1 MHVDLEMAEAAADAN
16 ARETKDPCFE
26 LNQQLGDAVGR
37 RTGCRASSRTQEE
50 VSEETNR
57 SLKSTFYFLLLRR
70 LERVTKSRLKSENNS
85 GKPCFEIVRCLKST
99 FHFRLPE
106 KT

>member
-37 RTGCRASSRTQEE
+37 RTGCRASSRTQRGNE
-50 VSEETNR
+50 
-57 SLKSTFYFLLLRR
+57 LKFEIYFLL
-70 LERVTKSRLKSENNS
+70 
-85 GKPCFEIVRCLKST
+85 ST
-99 FHFRLPE
+99 FE